1 MRCIVGRVIL
11 RVTRNRVIPG
21 HEEQVLAVMRK
32 LTAAMGASIEGLHSA
47 SFGRAIDEQGMSFVA
62 MTEWESLEA
71 IQAVYGEGWAEQ
83 SILPGAEEYIVE
95 TTVEHFEAT
104 LEDISDQVER
114 RRIERQAATAH
125 GEPAA

>member
-1 MRCIVGRVIL
+1 
-11 RVTRNRVIPG
+11 
-21 HEEQVLAVMRK
+21 MRK

-47 SFGRAIDEQGMSFVA
+47 SFGRAIDDQGMSFVA

-114 RRIERQAATAH
+114 RRIERQTGAAKDQ
-125 GEPAA
+125 PAA

>member
-1 MRCIVGRVIL
+1 MLPPVIL
-11 RVTRNRVIPG
+11 RVTRSRVING

-47 SFGRAIDEQGMSFVA
+47 SFGRAIDDQGMSFVA
-62 MTEWESLEA
+62 VTEWDSLEA
-71 IQAVYGEGWAEQ
+71 IQAVYGESWAER
-83 SILPGAEEYIVE
+83 SIMPGAEEYILE

-114 RRIERQAATAH
+114 RRIERQAAGAH
-125 GEPAA
+125 DEPAA